1 MATRPEVNMLKYSF
15 LMPYFEYMNNYSA
28 EYYWG
33 QEIRF
38 HAGEDMG
45 DVLLR
50 TRKCHTNVNVA
61 TENF

>member
-1 MATRPEVNMLKYSF
+1 
-15 LMPYFEYMNNYSA
+15 MPYFEYMNNYSA